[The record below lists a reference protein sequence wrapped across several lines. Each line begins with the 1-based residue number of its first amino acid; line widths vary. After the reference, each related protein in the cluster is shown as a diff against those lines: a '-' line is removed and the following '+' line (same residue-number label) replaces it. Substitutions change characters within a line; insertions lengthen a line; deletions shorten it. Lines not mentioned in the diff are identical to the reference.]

1 MEQPPE
7 EAPEVREE
15 EEKEE
20 VAETQGAAELNGEP
34 EHPLPSSSYTGEEG
48 GDRSGPHTAWGSA
61 RSSHRAPVGLKPRGL
76 KPRAWLGP
84 AVLLISCRTVGRG
97 TTSFRTPGRIPAGGE
112 WAL

>member
-20 VAETQGAAELNGEP
+20 VAETQGATELNGEP

-48 GDRSGPHTAWGSA
+48 GDRSWP
-61 RSSHRAPVGLKPRGL
+61 SHSLGECRGAVIGLQ
-76 KPRAWLGP
+76 
-84 AVLLISCRTVGRG
+84 
-97 TTSFRTPGRIPAGGE
+97 
-112 WAL
+112 

>member
-34 EHPLPSSSYTGEEG
+34 EHSLPSSSYTGEEG
-48 GDRSGPHTAWGSA
+48 GAGAGPQPGECEEQLEGW
-61 RSSHRAPVGLKPRGL
+61 
-76 KPRAWLGP
+76 
-84 AVLLISCRTVGRG
+84 SCRTVGRG
-97 TTSFRTPGRIPAGGE
+97 TTSFCTADRIPGVESGLWESCWNLCASCMLS
-112 WAL
+112 WLF

>member
-20 VAETQGAAELNGEP
+20 VAETQGATELNGEP

-48 GDRSGPHTAWGSA
+48 GDRSCRSHTSGSA
-61 RSSHRAPVGLKPRGL
+61 EEQP
-76 KPRAWLGP
+76 
-84 AVLLISCRTVGRG
+84 
-97 TTSFRTPGRIPAGGE
+97 
-112 WAL
+112 